1 MNVSENRKLSIF
13 SLATLL
19 VSAHYGLGFLLGT
32 AEKAMSSGV
41 MGSLYAVSVGFGVIA
56 SLAIA
61 KFYWT
66 QIEQIWTLLGNR
78 YGNLV
83 KIGVG
88 LMSWMSFIG
97 IGAVQIIAAAS
108 ILAVMGIPKLPTMLT
123 VTLLFWVVSLLAVEK
138 ASWLFRGLLLLNILG
153 LVYGLWVLNGLTNY
167 VQAPLEFISSLHQI
181 SLAEAIGVSVSTTL
195 LVLIDMKCHQ
205 YMVQARD
212 VRTVYLGCLVAG
224 VSIIALAF
232 LPSAVVIAAQNARI
246 LPANL
251 DTKEVVPYI
260 LSWVGHGTNQP
271 LGIFLIGVLAVPSLG
286 LGSSVLRVQTK
297 TMLDLQI
304 VPKFQGNNVLIGAI
318 NALFAL
324 AIALKGGEIIGLILL
339 FYTAYLSAVWVPW
352 IAYLLNHV
360 KFYTFSDFSVRL
372 SLALGSLSALI
383 TLSVILYQPNA
394 VFWGNGELTIM
405 IVAMGCGG
413 ISLLFGQLADSLN
426 TISSSLK
433 KGVGSGE

>member
-1 MNVSENRKLSIF
+1 MQVSENRKLSII

-32 AEKAMSSGV
+32 AERAMSSGV
-41 MGSLYAVSVGFGVIA
+41 MGSLYAVSVGVGTIA
-56 SLAIA
+56 SLALA
-61 KFYWT
+61 RFYWT

-83 KIGVG
+83 KVGVG

-97 IGAVQIIAAAS
+97 IGAVQIIATAS
-108 ILAVMGIPKLPTMLT
+108 ILAVMGIAKLPTMVT
-123 VTLLFWVVSLLAVEK
+123 VTLLFWVFSLLAVEK
-138 ASWLFRGLLLLNILG
+138 VSWLLRGLLLLNILG
-153 LVYGLWVLNGLTNY
+153 LFYALWVLHGIPNY
-167 VQAPLEFISSLHQI
+167 VYAPWEFVVSLPQI
-181 SLAEAIGVSVSTTL
+181 NLAEVIGVSLSTIL
-195 LVLIDMKCHQ
+195 LVIIDMKCHQ
-205 YMVQARD
+205 YMVQALD
-212 VRTVYLGCLVAG
+212 LRTVYLGCILAAIA
-224 VSIIALAF
+224 IIALAF
-232 LPSAVVIAAQNARI
+232 LPSAVVIAAQNSGI

-251 DTKEVVPYI
+251 DAKEVVPYI

-304 VPKFQGNNVLIGAI
+304 VPKFQGQNVLIASI

-352 IAYLLNHV
+352 IAYLLNHG
-360 KFYTFSDFSVRL
+360 KLYTFSDFSVRL
-372 SLALGSLSALI
+372 SLVVGSLSALI
-383 TLSVILYQPNA
+383 TLSTILYQPKA
-394 VFWGNGELTIM
+394 VFWENGELTIM
-405 IVAMGCGG
+405 IFGIGCGS
-413 ISLLFGQLADSLN
+413 ISLLFAQLAEKFAS
-426 TISSSLK
+426 ISAFK
-433 KGVGSGE
+433 VKG